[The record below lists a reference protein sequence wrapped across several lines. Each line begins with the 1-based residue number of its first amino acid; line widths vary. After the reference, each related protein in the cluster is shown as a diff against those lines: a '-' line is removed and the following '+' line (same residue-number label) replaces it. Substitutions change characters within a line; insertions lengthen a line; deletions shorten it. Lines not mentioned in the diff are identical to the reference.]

1 MTAGAEFPPVQKREL
16 FAHLARGHSEG
27 IAVVTPNRRL
37 AQTLAREFDERQI
50 ASGLPV
56 WETADIL
63 PFGAFVERLYED
75 ALYSDIS
82 AQLPLLLTGAQE
94 QELWEA
100 AIRASKWG
108 EALLALSRAAVDC
121 RKAWGLAHEWR
132 IAGTLGSFPGN
143 EDARAFSEWAR
154 DYAKRCDKEGNTD
167 AARLADVVA
176 PLLKEAALRKPKL
189 LVAYAF
195 DVVPP
200 QMQDFLDAC
209 AKQGIEVRNC
219 APEEKQSKVSRVAFP
234 SEREEL
240 EAAASWAR
248 AKLESFSSPPLPR
261 RERAGERVGAGE
273 RGWVGAGV
281 RVRIGVVVPELG
293 QRRREVARVF
303 ARVMDPAR
311 HLPSAEHKSL
321 PFNISLGAPLADYP
335 LAHAALSIL
344 ELASGEIPFEQ
355 ASRLIR
361 SPFLAG
367 AGAELSSRARL
378 DAELR
383 KQGPVR
389 VTLGKLVALIE
400 GAPALR
406 QQLAAL
412 FALVREQPG
421 GERSPHEWARHF
433 SALLGAAGF
442 PGERG
447 LDSDEFQTQAK
458 FNETLAEFAKLERV
472 APRMSFAQALA
483 RLRRLCTDTLFQPET
498 PDAPIQVLGVLE
510 SAGLE
515 FDALWVSGLTD
526 EAWPLAAAP
535 NPFIPP
541 ALQRKA
547 GIPEAS
553 AEATLARGKRITAGW
568 LAAAHEVVV
577 SHPAVEEDRV
587 LLASPLISAVPL
599 GTVEG
604 RPFERYRDLI
614 FAARRTETVPDGQA
628 PALVTKTP
636 RGGTRIL
643 SDQAACP
650 FRAFARYRLGAQSLE
665 EPVAGLDARA
675 RGLLLHTLMKELWSE
690 LKGSEGLRGDVGPAI
705 ERAAAVAVREA
716 KVEEPFAGLERKRL
730 AKLAREWLE
739 VERERPPFEV
749 VAMEEKRKL
758 AVAGLELNG
767 RIDRMDK
774 LESGGHALIDY
785 KTGRPTPNEWLG
797 ERPDDPQ
804 LPLYALNAREDIAAV
819 AFAKLKTGEMRYM
832 GFSKGKNVIPEVKQ
846 AKNWDALVE
855 GWKKELEALGSGFAS
870 GDARVD
876 PKKLLQTCRYCDL
889 QTLCRVY
896 ERVNALTEDEE
907 DFDV

>member
-1 MTAGAEFPPVQKREL
+1 MTTGAEYPVVQKREL

-50 ASGLPV
+50 AFGLPV

-75 ALYSDIS
+75 ALYSNIA

-100 AIRASKWG
+100 AIRASEWG
-108 EALLALSRAAVDC
+108 ETLLAVPRAAADC

-132 IAGTLGSFPGN
+132 ISGVLASFPGS
-143 EDARAFSEWAR
+143 EDVRAFVEWAK
-154 DYAKRCDKEGNTD
+154 DYARRCNKEGNTD
-167 AARLADVVA
+167 IARVADVIA
-176 PLLKEAALRKPKL
+176 PLLHEAALRKPKL

-209 AKQGIEVRNC
+209 AKQGIEVRSS
-219 APEEKQSKVSRVAFP
+219 APEEKHSQASRIAFP
-234 SEREEL
+234 SAREEL
-240 EAAASWAR
+240 ETAASWAR
-248 AKLESFSSPPLPR
+248 AKLE
-261 RERAGERVGAGE
+261 AGAK
-273 RGWVGAGV
+273 
-281 RVRIGVVVPELG
+281 RIGVVVPELG
-293 QRRREVARVF
+293 QRRKEVARVF
-303 ARVMDPAR
+303 TRVMHPAR
-311 HLPSAEHKSL
+311 NLPGAERNAL

-335 LAHAALSIL
+335 LARAALSIL
-344 ELASGEIPFEQ
+344 ELACGEIPYEQ
-355 ASRLIR
+355 ASKLVR

-367 AGAELSSRARL
+367 AEAELSMRARL
-378 DAELR
+378 DAALR
-383 KQGPVR
+383 KQAPAR
-389 VTLGKLVALIE
+389 VTLGKVVALIE
-400 GAPALR
+400 GAPMLR
-406 QQLAAL
+406 ERLEAL
-412 FALVREQPG
+412 FALVREHPG
-421 GERSPHEWARHF
+421 GECSPHDWARHF
-433 SALLGAAGF
+433 SALLEATGF

-447 LDSDEFQTQAK
+447 LDSDEFQTRAK

-472 APRMSFAQALA
+472 APKMSFARALA

-498 PDAPIQVLGVLE
+498 PGAPIQVLGVLE

-553 AEATLARGKRITAGW
+553 VEATLARAKRITDGW
-568 LAAAHEVVV
+568 LAAAEEVVV
-577 SHPAVEEDRV
+577 SHPTMEQDRA
-587 LLASPLISAVPL
+587 LLASPLISAVAL
-599 GTVEG
+599 GTPET
-604 RPFERYRDLI
+604 RTYERYRDLI

-628 PALVTKTP
+628 PALATKTP
-636 RGGTRIL
+636 KGGTRIL

-650 FRAFARYRLGAQSLE
+650 FRAFARHRLAAESLE

-675 RGLLLHTLMKELWSE
+675 RGSLLHTLMKVLWSE
-690 LKGSEGLRGDVGPAI
+690 LKGSEGLQGDCGPAI
-705 ERAAAVAVREA
+705 ERAAAAAVREA
-716 KVEEPFAGLERKRL
+716 KLEEPFAALERKRL

-739 VERERPPFEV
+739 VERSRPPFEV
-749 VAMEEKRKL
+749 VAIEEKRKL
-758 AVAGLELNG
+758 GVAGLELNG

-774 LESGGHALIDY
+774 LEAGGHALIDY
-785 KTGRPTPNEWLG
+785 KTGMPTPNQWLG

-804 LPLYALNAREDIAAV
+804 LPLYALNAKEDITAV

-832 GFSKGKNVIPEVKQ
+832 GFSDRKDVIPDVKL
-846 AKNWDALVE
+846 AKDWAALVA

-889 QTLCRVY
+889 QPLCRVY
-896 ERVNALTEDEE
+896 EKVNALAEGEE
-907 DFDV
+907 DADD